1 MYVAVFTQL
10 DHWYHLSP
18 EMKYYLLLCLA
29 TVLTIGLYGC
39 GGQTIAQKH
48 SISSDL
54 PLPQTLQSALD
65 GAREK
70 ATVIGAS
77 ASVIVADQAIW
88 VGVSGMSDP
97 TTEIPIT
104 PDMLFDIGSIGKNF
118 LATLILQLCYEGRL
132 KLDDPISKWLD
143 HYPNIDGGITVRQL
157 LNHTSGVF
165 DFVKHPDS
173 PWQMIYQSTKIWEQ
187 EAILKNLVSAPYF
200 SPDSGWHYSTTN
212 YILLRMIAEKI
223 LTTDISD
230 ALKTHYF
237 IPLNLKHTVC
247 VDPLGSIPSEMI
259 IANNWSTAGYVD
271 LAPKPQ
277 PWTTTSPHLI
287 YTTSADL
294 ARWIHL
300 LFYEKR
306 VLPAEYLDQMTSFHS
321 PAPNDPPL
329 SGYGLGLMYLNADL
343 TEKAFYVS
351 GVRMWGHGGNTFG
364 FKSLVMHL
372 PDFETTIAVLIN
384 DDQDQGLETIFIA
397 LLRAVTGHLR
407 W

>member
-1 MYVAVFTQL
+1 
-10 DHWYHLSP
+10 
-18 EMKYYLLLCLA
+18 MKYYLLLYFV
-29 TVLTIGLYGC
+29 TVFTLGLYGC
-39 GGQTIAQKH
+39 AGQTTAQKH
-48 SISSDL
+48 FISSDL

-70 ATVIGAS
+70 ETVIGAS
-77 ASVIVADQAIW
+77 ASVIVADQPIW
-88 VGVSGMSDP
+88 TGVNGMSDP
-97 TTEIPIT
+97 TTETFIT
-104 PDMLFDIGSIGKNF
+104 PDMLFDIGSVGKNY
-118 LATLILQLCYEGRL
+118 LATLILQLCHEGRL
-132 KLDDPISKWLD
+132 KLDDSISKWLD

-187 EAILKNLVSAPYF
+187 KTILNELVSAPYF
-200 SPDSGWHYSTTN
+200 PPGGGWHYSTTN

-223 LTTDISD
+223 LQTDISN
-230 ALKTHYF
+230 ALKTRYF
-237 IPLNLKHTVC
+237 IPLNLTHTVC
-247 VDPLGSIPSEMI
+247 IDPLGSAPSKII
-259 IANNWSTAGYVD
+259 IANNWSSAGYVD

-294 ARWIHL
+294 ARWIHF
-300 LFYEKR
+300 LFYEKQ
-306 VLPAEYLDQMTSFHS
+306 VLPAEYLGQMTSFHS

-329 SGYGLGLMYLNADL
+329 SGYGLGLMYLDAEL
-343 TEKAFYVS
+343 TEKAFGIG

-364 FKSLVMHL
+364 FKSLVMYL
-372 PDFETTIAVLIN
+372 PDLETTIAVLIN
-384 DDQDQGLETIFIA
+384 DDRDQGLETIFIG

-407 W
+407 

>member
-1 MYVAVFTQL
+1 MDIAVCAQV
-10 DHWYHLSP
+10 DHSQHMGFA
-18 EMKYYLLLCLA
+18 MKNWALLYLGTA
-29 TVLTIGLYGC
+29 LTLGLYGC
-39 GGQTIAQKH
+39 GGQTIPQKPF
-48 SISSDL
+48 ISSEM
-54 PLPQTLQSALD
+54 PLSQTLQSALD
-65 GAREK
+65 EAREK

-77 ASVIVADQAIW
+77 ASVMVADQPIW
-88 VGVSGMSDP
+88 IGCSGMSDP
-97 TTEIPIT
+97 TTETPIT
-104 PDMLFDIGSIGKNF
+104 PDTLFDIGSVGKNYV
-118 LATLILQLCYEGRL
+118 ATLILQLCHEGRL
-132 KLDDPISKWLD
+132 KLNDSIKDWLD
-143 HYPNIDGGITVRQL
+143 RYPNIDGEITVRQL

-165 DFVKHPDS
+165 DFVKHSGS
-173 PWQMIYQSTKIWEQ
+173 PWQMIYQSTKIWKQ
-187 EAILKNLVSAPYF
+187 EAILNELVSAPYF
-200 SPDSGWHYSTTN
+200 PPGSGWHYSTTN

-230 ALKTHYF
+230 ALKSRYF

-247 VDPLGSIPSEMI
+247 IDPLGSAPSDMTI
-259 IANNWSTAGYVD
+259 TNNWSSAGYVD

-306 VLPAEYLDQMTSFHS
+306 VLPAEYLEQMTSFHS

-372 PDFETTIAVLIN
+372 PDYNTTISVSIN
-384 DDQDQGLETIFIA
+384 DDKDQGLESIFKA
-397 LLRAVTGHLR
+397 LLKAVQRYLR
-407 W
+407 R